1 MQRGQP
7 AINGAAT
14 HGATEAPASMDIAL
28 GNALL
33 AAS

>member
-1 MQRGQP
+1 MQRRQL

-14 HGATEAPASMDIAL
+14 HGATEAPASMDIAR
-28 GNALL
+28 GSAVL